1 MLIQFS
7 VRNYKTFLEKA
18 TLSLVASNYDKETRE
33 SENIFNDDEFNL
45 RLNKSSV
52 IYGANASGKSK
63 FIDALKF
70 MVRFAITSSSDGQV
84 IKSIDVEPF
93 KLQIESEKDTSEFE
107 VIFTHNN
114 EMFRYG
120 FELTRDIIVSEWLY
134 HKPKTKE
141 IELFYREK
149 QKFKFH
155 PRNFTK
161 GATLKK
167 ENLIRGNALLLSVAA
182 QFNDKNCGK
191 VLEWFNQMEIISGLH
206 ERGYKNNSITK
217 TKDPI
222 QKTKILNLLKAADL
236 GIENITYSE
245 FGMAVKTKEERKQLE
260 ELKEKMKEYDSEAFS
275 DIRTTHK
282 RYDTN
287 KKKVDEVT
295 FSMQRDESNGT
306 QKFFYLTG
314 TIIDVLENG
323 SVLIADELDSKLH
336 PNLVCKLISLF
347 NSKELNPKNAQI
359 IFNTHD
365 TNLLNSGLFRRD
377 QIWFIE
383 KDRYGA
389 SKLYSLS
396 DFKSEVRKND
406 NFEDNYIHGK
416 YGAIPFLN
424 SFENLVQSLNN
435 KDEK

>member
-1 MLIQFS
+1 
-7 VRNYKTFLEKA
+7 
-18 TLSLVASNYDKETRE
+18 
-33 SENIFNDDEFNL
+33 
-45 RLNKSSV
+45 
-52 IYGANASGKSK
+52 
-63 FIDALKF
+63 
-70 MVRFAITSSSDGQV
+70 
-84 IKSIDVEPF
+84 
-93 KLQIESEKDTSEFE
+93 
-107 VIFTHNN
+107 
-114 EMFRYG
+114 
-120 FELTRDIIVSEWLY
+120 
-134 HKPKTKE
+134 
-141 IELFYREK
+141 
-149 QKFKFH
+149 
-155 PRNFTK
+155 
-161 GATLKK
+161 
-167 ENLIRGNALLLSVAA
+167 LLSVAA
-182 QFNDKNCGK
+182 QFNDKNCSK

-222 QKTKILNLLKAADL
+222 QKKKILNLLKAADL
-236 GIENITYSE
+236 GIENISYLE
-245 FGMAVKTKEERKQLE
+245 FGMTFKTKDERKQFE
-260 ELKEKMKEYDSEAFS
+260 ELKEKMKDYDSEAFA
-275 DIRTTHK
+275 DIKTTHK
-282 RYDTN
+282 KYDTN

-295 FSMQRDESNGT
+295 FSMQKDESNGT

-365 TNLLNSGLFRRD
+365 TNLLNSRLFRRD

-406 NFEDNYIHGK
+406 NFEENYIYGK

-424 SFENLVQSLNN
+424 SFENLVQSLNT